1 MYGRILK
8 FLELMIH
15 SSNYNTVFSLAE
27 VFNILNVK
35 FSILESFNKQIDFSK
50 AFDMVDHS
58 ILLRKL

>member
-1 MYGRILK
+1 
-8 FLELMIH
+8 MIH

-27 VFNILNVK
+27 IVNILNVK
-35 FSILESFNKQIDFSK
+35 FSISESFNKLIDFSK